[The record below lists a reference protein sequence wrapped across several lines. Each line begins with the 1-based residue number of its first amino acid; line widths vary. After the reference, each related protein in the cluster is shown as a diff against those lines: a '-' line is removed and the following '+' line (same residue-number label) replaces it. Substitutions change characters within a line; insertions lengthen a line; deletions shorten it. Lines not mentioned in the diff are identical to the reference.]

1 MKLELFRL
9 NKYFLR
15 YPRHLVGGVLFV
27 VLSVIFQTYPA
38 VFIRHAFD
46 AVEVAII
53 DGVGEGLTAVLIR
66 YGLLILLFSALRGL
80 FTFLMRQTLI
90 VMSRHIEFD
99 LKNDLYAHYQ
109 KLDAGFYKRNNT
121 GDLMNRISEDVSR
134 VRMYLGP
141 AVMYSI
147 NTVFATIFTLSF
159 MFSVDVELSL
169 WVLSPMPFLVWAIY
183 RVSDKVNKFSHA
195 VQVQQSAMS
204 TLAQETFAGIRVLKA
219 FAKGKAQ
226 TERYAIAA
234 DKSMTLSEELIRVNA
249 LFQPLM
255 LLLVAS
261 STIIAVWVGGQGVI
275 DGKWNSGVIAEFIYY
290 VNLLT
295 WPIASIGWVMS
306 LTQRAEASMQRI
318 SEFLMTEPEVKED
331 PLAVEPALLSGQK
344 EGAIEFSN
352 VSYTYPDSGIEALK
366 NISLSIPAGHTVV
379 IVGRTGSGKSTL
391 TQLLTRSF
399 DPSSGVVRLENQ
411 DLKKYPLKALRRK
424 MAVVPQ
430 DQLLFSE
437 TIRENI
443 SFGSA
448 VEVSLSEIEGA
459 AKKAHVHKDILL
471 FSKKYETVVG
481 EHGLTLSGGQKQRI
495 SLARALLKNAPVLVL
510 DDAFSAIDTHT
521 EEQILKNLKTEL
533 TGRTALIIT
542 QRFSCVHFADVV
554 VLMDNGSILEK
565 GSHIELL
572 AAGKEYAKLYSVQM
586 AQLNRASEEL

>member
-169 WVLSPMPFLVWAIY
+169 WVLSPMPLLVWAIY

-226 TERYAIAA
+226 TERYAKAA
-234 DKSMTLSEELIRVNA
+234 DKSMALSEELIRVNA

>member
-226 TERYAIAA
+226 TERYAKAA
-234 DKSMTLSEELIRVNA
+234 DKSMALSEELIRVNA

-565 GSHIELL
+565 GSHMELL

>member
-80 FTFLMRQTLI
+80 FTFLMRHTLI

-169 WVLSPMPFLVWAIY
+169 WVLSPMPLLVWAIY
-183 RVSDKVNKFSHA
+183 RVSDKVNKHSHA

-226 TERYAIAA
+226 TERYAKAA
-234 DKSMTLSEELIRVNA
+234 DKSMALSEELIRVNA

-255 LLLVAS
+255 LLLVAL

-565 GSHIELL
+565 GSHMELL

>member
-1 MKLELFRL
+1 
-9 NKYFLR
+9 
-15 YPRHLVGGVLFV
+15 
-27 VLSVIFQTYPA
+27 
-38 VFIRHAFD
+38 
-46 AVEVAII
+46 
-53 DGVGEGLTAVLIR
+53 
-66 YGLLILLFSALRGL
+66 
-80 FTFLMRQTLI
+80 
-90 VMSRHIEFD
+90 
-99 LKNDLYAHYQ
+99 
-109 KLDAGFYKRNNT
+109 
-121 GDLMNRISEDVSR
+121 
-134 VRMYLGP
+134 
-141 AVMYSI
+141 
-147 NTVFATIFTLSF
+147 
-159 MFSVDVELSL
+159 
-169 WVLSPMPFLVWAIY
+169 
-183 RVSDKVNKFSHA
+183 
-195 VQVQQSAMS
+195 MS

-226 TERYAIAA
+226 TERYAKAA
-234 DKSMTLSEELIRVNA
+234 DKSMALSEELIRVNA

-255 LLLVAS
+255 LLLVAL

-565 GSHIELL
+565 GSHMELL